1 MRALHQTLGG
11 DLVHVRSEI
20 VDNSFTNKSVNE
32 RLVTVKRRSDVE
44 EEAKDTDLAGTRMN
58 YTK

>member
-1 MRALHQTLGG
+1 MRALNQTLGG

-20 VDNSFTNKSVNE
+20 VDNSFTNKSVDK

-44 EEAKDTDLAGTRMN
+44 EEAKDMDLAGTR
-58 YTK
+58 